1 MKRKNKCK
9 LEKRTLA
16 ISTYVSEGFI
26 IRRKLPF
33 IPLGEK
39 DWFLISTEKIGL
51 DIYNYLIKEEKNDNK
66 N

>member
-39 DWFLISTEKIGL
+39 DWFLISTEKIG
-51 DIYNYLIKEEKNDNK
+51 KEAKNV
-66 N
+66 